1 MHDFFEFLES
11 HFTLFINYLILVV
24 EVIGVC
30 ILVFATVRALY
41 ELFRHKGAV
50 KLDLAEGIGLALE
63 FKMVGELLRT
73 VVVRDLEELAILGIV
88 IVLRAAI
95 AFLVHWEIANE
106 KKAETKSDLVAT
118 FLALLELIKSKRISV
133 EGEGEEQQVQMRPPE
148 EWDTTVPEEFD
159 EENEST
165 EVLTDGN

>member
-30 ILVFATVRALY
+30 ILVYATVRALY

-73 VVVRDLEELAILGIV
+73 VVVRDLEELLILGIV
-88 IVLRAAI
+88 ILLRAAI
-95 AFLVHWEIANE
+95 ALLVHWEIANE
-106 KKAETKSDLVAT
+106 KKAETKPDQTA
-118 FLALLELIKSKRISV
+118 K
-133 EGEGEEQQVQMRPPE
+133 
-148 EWDTTVPEEFD
+148 
-159 EENEST
+159 T
-165 EVLTDGN
+165 E